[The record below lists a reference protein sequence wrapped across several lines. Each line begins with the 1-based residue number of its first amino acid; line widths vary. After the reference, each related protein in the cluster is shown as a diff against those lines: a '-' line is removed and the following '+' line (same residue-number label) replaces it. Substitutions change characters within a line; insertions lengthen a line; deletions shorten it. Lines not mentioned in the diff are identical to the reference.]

1 MPRHIPIDVAL
12 LHQLWTD
19 GVPVADIALRFGV
32 SISTMC
38 KWQSRYKLPNR
49 RAGIIYRESEPPP
62 PSDDDAAASLDS
74 LALSP
79 WVEQR
84 AKECRERHYEQRRNE
99 TDESSRCKAWR
110 LDRGEFT
117 PQGGRA

>member
-1 MPRHIPIDVAL
+1 MPRHIPIDAAL
-12 LHQLWTD
+12 LHQLWVD
-19 GVPVADIALRFGV
+19 GVPVADIALLFKV
-32 SISTMC
+32 SISTVC
-38 KWQSRYKLPNR
+38 KWQGKYKLPNR
-49 RAGIIYRESEPPP
+49 RAGMIYRESEPPP

-84 AKECRERHYEQRRNE
+84 ARECRERHYEQRRTE
-99 TDESSRCKAWR
+99 TDEAAKSKAWR
-110 LDRGEFT
+110 WDRGEYT